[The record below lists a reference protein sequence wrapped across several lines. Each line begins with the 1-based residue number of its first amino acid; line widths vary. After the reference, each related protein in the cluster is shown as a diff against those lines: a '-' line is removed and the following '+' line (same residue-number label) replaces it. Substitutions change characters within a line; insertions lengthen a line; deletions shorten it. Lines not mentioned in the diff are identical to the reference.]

1 MRVRRV
7 DERWSFW
14 LPGVSQRLEREWK
27 TYVSVQMID
36 GREGKSYF
44 SQIMGP
50 FFTASNAQTIKV
62 KSIFHKWED
71 HMI

>member
-1 MRVRRV
+1 MRMNTGPPNFQVWAEAEKGMKNLHICP
-7 DERWSFW
+7 DDWWQGGEILFF
-14 LPGVSQRLEREWK
+14 
-27 TYVSVQMID
+27 TNY
-36 GREGKSYF
+36 
-44 SQIMGP
+44 GP